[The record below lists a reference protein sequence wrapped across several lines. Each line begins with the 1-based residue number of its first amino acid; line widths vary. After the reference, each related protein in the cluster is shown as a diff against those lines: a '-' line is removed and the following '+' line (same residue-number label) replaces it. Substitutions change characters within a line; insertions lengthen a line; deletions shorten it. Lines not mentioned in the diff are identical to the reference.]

1 MGRSRDR
8 KTEMIN
14 RGVRE
19 MEKSGG
25 GGGGVRRRKRKEGG
39 AGKRRKDKQTRE
51 SLFTIFII

>member
-8 KTEMIN
+8 KMEMIH

-19 MEKSGG
+19 RDGKGG
-25 GGGGVRRRKRKEGG
+25 WGGVRRRKRKEGG
-39 AGKRRKDKQTRE
+39 AGKRRKDKQTRK